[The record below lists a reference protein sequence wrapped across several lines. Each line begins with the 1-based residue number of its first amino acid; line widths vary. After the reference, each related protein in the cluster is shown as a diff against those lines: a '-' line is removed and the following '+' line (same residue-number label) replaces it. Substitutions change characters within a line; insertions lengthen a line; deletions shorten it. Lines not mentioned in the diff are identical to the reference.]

1 MSEWLRPLKL
11 RESYVDGRFADV
23 NEDERQLYF
32 AVIGGKVR
40 ARSKGRLLGPE
51 WLAQLSKMKFSAE
64 SAYALPPDIEL
75 SVEDAERLWG
85 A

>member
-11 RESYVDGRFADV
+11 RESYVDRRFDDV
-23 NEDERQLYF
+23 NEAERQLYF

-40 ARSKGRLLGPE
+40 ARSKGKVFGPE
-51 WLAQLSKMKFSAE
+51 WLTQLSKMKFSDE

-85 A
+85 E

>member
-1 MSEWLRPLKL
+1 MAEWLRPMKL
-11 RESYVDGRFADV
+11 REYYADHRFDDV
-23 NEDERQLYF
+23 NEAERQLYF

-40 ARSKGRLLGPE
+40 ARSKGRVFGPE

-64 SAYALPPDIEL
+64 SAYTLPPDIEL